1 MKEEGKTQKRGPQGN
16 RGKPTSTLNPPVDPN
31 MLDTL
36 VGMGFIQYE
45 AAHVLETNGNNL
57 EQAIEVLTSGALNIP
72 PPTQGDSE
80 LITTG
85 NFFYNL
91 VFYLRERLQ
100 NMTSYCYICYDRHI
114 SDSIRLRPCCKDMCE
129 FRFEEVSGMSVY
141 AEMTSNYN

>member
-1 MKEEGKTQKRGPQGN
+1 
-16 RGKPTSTLNPPVDPN
+16 

-72 PPTQGDSE
+72 TPTQGDSE

-91 VFYLRERLQ
+91 VFYLRERL
-100 NMTSYCYICYDRHI
+100 
-114 SDSIRLRPCCKDMCE
+114 
-129 FRFEEVSGMSVY
+129 
-141 AEMTSNYN
+141 